1 MHHVKRLHQ
10 GRQIHVFL
18 IDVIDQIYQ
27 LALDQVEVVQLEYS
41 RHLEYEYLDQFD
53 QAAEFGV
60 FLVVV
65 DQLQQ
70 HLCEQEAVFVGLG
83 LTDQQTLVAQ
93 AAVCADVY

>member
-1 MHHVKRLHQ
+1 M
-10 GRQIHVFL
+10 FL

-41 RHLEYEYLDQFD
+41 RHLKYEYLDQFD

-65 DQLQQ
+65 DQL
-70 HLCEQEAVFVGLG
+70 VG
-83 LTDQQTLVAQ
+83 
-93 AAVCADVY
+93 